1 MAGFVHHN
9 VAMAEIRAAQLQENL
24 LALHVLGDDVAR
36 RVLADV
42 PGEVLARIREATRV
56 AWLPVVEV
64 NEPLLRAIR
73 AHAGDEGLRDF
84 ARAAALRSATSR
96 LFGPIVEPLVRMFGL
111 SPGVLLRVPP
121 LAYRATFRGM
131 GALAVASTAPHL
143 VRFELRLLP
152 PQIEREQFLLV
163 MAGAIESALAHAR
176 VIGRVEVLA
185 GDGDADAFFEARW
198 PVERPVTA
206 RPFTADPDSELAAR
220 AALKRG
226 GHTTEVRR

>member
-1 MAGFVHHN
+1 
-9 VAMAEIRAAQLQENL
+9 MAEIRAAQLQENL
-24 LALHVLGDDVAR
+24 VALAVLGDEVAR

-42 PGEVLARIREATRV
+42 PTEVLARIREATRV

-73 AHAGDEGLRDF
+73 VHTGDEGLRDF

-111 SPGVLLRVPP
+111 KPGVLLRVPP

-131 GALAVASTAPHL
+131 GELSVASSAPHS
-143 VRFELRLLP
+143 VRFELRDLP
-152 PQIEREQFLLV
+152 PQVDSGQFLLV
-163 MAGAIESALAHAR
+163 MAGAIESALAHAQ
-176 VIGRVEVLA
+176 VIGRVDVLA
-185 GDGDADAFFEARW
+185 GAGDAGACFEARW

-206 RPFTADPDSELAAR
+206 RPFTGVPDPGSLALAAGTER
-220 AALKRG
+220 TRRPTQARG
-226 GHTTEVRR
+226 

>member
-1 MAGFVHHN
+1 MP
-9 VAMAEIRAAQLQENL
+9 EIRAAQLQENL
-24 LALHVLGDDVAR
+24 VALAVLGDEVAR

-42 PGEVLARIREATRV
+42 PAEVLTRIREATRV

-111 SPGVLLRVPP
+111 KPGVLLRVPP

-131 GALAVASTAPHL
+131 GELSVESSAPHR
-143 VRFELRLLP
+143 VRFALRRLP
-152 PQIEREQFLLV
+152 PKVERDQFLLV
-163 MAGAIESALAHAR
+163 MAGAIESALAHAQ
-176 VIGRVEVLA
+176 VVGRVDVLA
-185 GDGDADAFFEARW
+185 GAGDVDACFEARW

-206 RPFTADPDSELAAR
+206 RPFTGVPDAGLTAQGPAAGR
-220 AALKRG
+220 AMGSPSGPR
-226 GHTTEVRR
+226 

>member
-1 MAGFVHHN
+1 LHTYP
-9 VAMAEIRAAQLQENL
+9 AMAEVRAAQLQENL
-24 LALHVLGDDVAR
+24 VALAVLGDEVAR

-42 PGEVLARIREATRV
+42 PTEVLARIREATRV

-111 SPGVLLRVPP
+111 KPGVLLRVPP

-131 GALAVASTAPHL
+131 GELSVVSSAPHR
-143 VRFELRLLP
+143 VRFALRRLP
-152 PQIEREQFLLV
+152 PQIERDQFLLV

-176 VIGRVEVLA
+176 VIGRVDVLA
-185 GDGDADAFFEARW
+185 GAGDATARFEARW
-198 PVERPVTA
+198 PVERPFTA
-206 RPFTADPDSELAAR
+206 RSFTGVAGPGALAPAAGAGRPRDP
-220 AALKRG
+220 
-226 GHTTEVRR
+226 TQVRR